1 MDGAAPSVGAAIAVT
16 IDAQDGDRSA
26 AFWTAALGY
35 RIVRDRHPY
44 VVLLPADGRDGPE
57 VLIQRVDVV
66 TPGKARVH
74 LDLVVDDRGAEVQ
87 RMLSL
92 GARIEGEVDE
102 TANDG
107 SRWTVMT
114 DPEGTHFCVVQR
126 RPATVEDSNAG

>member
-1 MDGAAPSVGAAIAVT
+1 VT
-16 IDAQDGDRSA
+16 VDAEDGDRAA

-57 VLIQRVDVV
+57 VLIQRVDSV
-66 TPGKARVH
+66 TQGKARVH
-74 LDLVVDDRGAEVQ
+74 LDLVVDDRKTEVQ

-92 GARIEGEVDE
+92 GALAEGEVDE
-102 TANDG
+102 TANGG
-107 SRWTVMT
+107 SLWTVMT

-126 RPATVEDSNAG
+126 RLASDDDSNAG